1 MAGIFKAAGAVC
13 NVVVTTSEALVVIA
27 ENSKDILTN
36 LTESATNGAACLVE
50 YSEEALK
57 AARASNE
64 SFNEEEHKKLCS
76 LRRHEEAMEEIK
88 KITAKVT
95 DIDPKDVTK
104 EDILNLEEEYQE
116 LINSINN

>member
-13 NVVVTTSEALVVIA
+13 NVIVTGSDALVVLA
-27 ENSKDILTN
+27 EKSKDTLTSLAN
-36 LTESATNGAACLVE
+36 SATNATACLVE

-57 AARASNE
+57 AARASNQ

-104 EDILNLEEEYQE
+104 EDILNLEKEYKE
-116 LINSINN
+116 LINSINI

>member
-1 MAGIFKAAGAVC
+1 MAGLIRSFGAINDVI
-13 NVVVTTSEALVVIA
+13 VTGSDTLVVLA
-27 ENSKDILTN
+27 ETTKDTLAAFA
-36 LTESATNGAACLVE
+36 EAATNAAKTVVE

-95 DIDPKDVTK
+95 DIDPKNVTK
-104 EDILNLEEEYQE
+104 EDILNLEKEYKE
-116 LINSINN
+116 LINSINI

>member
-1 MAGIFKAAGAVC
+1 MAGLIRTFGAVC
-13 NVVVTTSEALVVIA
+13 NVVVTGSDALVVLA
-27 ENSKDILTN
+27 EKSKDTLTSLAN
-36 LTESATNGAACLVE
+36 SATNATACLVE

-57 AARASNE
+57 AARASNQ
-64 SFNEEEHKKLCS
+64 SFNEEEHKKLCC

-104 EDILNLEEEYQE
+104 EDILNLEKEYKE
-116 LINSINN
+116 LINSINI